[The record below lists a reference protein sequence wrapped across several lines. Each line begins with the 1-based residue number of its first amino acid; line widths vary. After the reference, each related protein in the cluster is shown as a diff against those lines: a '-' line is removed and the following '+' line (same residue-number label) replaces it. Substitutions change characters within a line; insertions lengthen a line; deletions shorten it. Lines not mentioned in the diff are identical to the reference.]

1 MPTNKP
7 WLIIISG
14 PNGAGKT
21 TFHDRILEQNPFFKN
36 ALFANSDI
44 EFSKLVLLPE
54 NQSFIQ
60 ELEYNIKQT
69 TENIRKKL
77 LNKFKKTMDSI
88 SGNINERIERKN
100 EGNKTFWQEQFA
112 LSAHIPTDQEYIV
125 YGLISKNDL
134 MHRISSPNVHER
146 INAKADKNNW
156 YKTYKKYI
164 NTIEV
169 QEALYLQPIKEKLNK
184 VYFCLQRRA
193 AETTLSKI
201 QKAFENGSNIIFE
214 TTGAGNMGARFA
226 YKARTCYHYNVYG
239 FYPYLLRPELSIARV
254 NHRVENGGHNVPKDT
269 VLERY
274 DKSLHNLPT
283 SLKEVDVG
291 IVMDN
296 SGKKPFMPVFAH
308 AHGYIVDFAKCP
320 EYLQSARQQMIEKL
334 PQKSVK
340 ELLHLQQDVDITKM
354 TEEQRE
360 IFGQIIIST
369 LLGQIR

>member
-1 MPTNKP
+1 MADNKP

-44 EFSKLVLLPE
+44 EFSKLFSLPE
-54 NQSFIQ
+54 NQQIVI
-60 ELEYNIKQT
+60 ELEYDIKQT
-69 TENIRKKL
+69 AENIRKKL
-77 LNKFKKTMDSI
+77 LNKFKKTMESV

-100 EGNKTFWQEQFA
+100 EENKEYWHEQYS
-112 LSAHIPTDQEYIV
+112 LSAHIPSDQEYIV
-125 YGLISKNDL
+125 YGLTSKNEL

-146 INAKADKNNW
+146 INAKQEKNNW
-156 YKTYKKYI
+156 YKTYKRFI

-169 QEALYLQPIKEKLNK
+169 QEALYLQPIKEKLTK
-184 VYFCLQRRA
+184 LDFSLQRRA
-193 AETTLSKI
+193 AEITLTKI
-201 QKAFENGSNIIFE
+201 QKAFENGTNIIFE

-226 YKARTCYHYNVYG
+226 HKARTVYHYNVYG
-239 FYPYLLRPELSIARV
+239 FYPYLLRPELSIVRV
-254 NHRVENGGHNVPKDT
+254 NQRVENGGHNVPKDT

-274 DKSLHNLPT
+274 DKSLQNLPT

-296 SGKKPFMPVFAH
+296 SGKKPFMPVFAQ
-308 AHGYIVDFAKCP
+308 AHGYITDFARCP
-320 EYLQSARQQMIEKL
+320 EYLQPARQKMVEKL

-340 ELLHLQQDVDITKM
+340 ELLHLQQDIDMSKM

-360 IFGQIIIST
+360 NFGQIIIST